1 MVIEN
6 LAKVKRKTLP
16 EVQANLL
23 LANLR
28 EGYQILKA
36 SSSVTMCSRGSQRRL
51 DASKVHKIAQ
61 NCADVG
67 DSVLLRAVCTK
78 LQMSCFTCREE
89 CKPEE
94 DKSSDAFTK

>member
-1 MVIEN
+1 MLIIKEVRGENFCETMVIEN

-36 SSSVTMCSRGSQRRL
+36 SSSVTMCQRRL
-51 DASKVHKIAQ
+51 DAS
-61 NCADVG
+61 
-67 DSVLLRAVCTK
+67 
-78 LQMSCFTCREE
+78 
-89 CKPEE
+89 
-94 DKSSDAFTK
+94 

>member
-1 MVIEN
+1 MLIIKEVRGENFCETMVIEN

-36 SSSVTMCSRGSQRRL
+36 SSSVTM
-51 DASKVHKIAQ
+51 
-61 NCADVG
+61 
-67 DSVLLRAVCTK
+67 
-78 LQMSCFTCREE
+78 
-89 CKPEE
+89 
-94 DKSSDAFTK
+94 